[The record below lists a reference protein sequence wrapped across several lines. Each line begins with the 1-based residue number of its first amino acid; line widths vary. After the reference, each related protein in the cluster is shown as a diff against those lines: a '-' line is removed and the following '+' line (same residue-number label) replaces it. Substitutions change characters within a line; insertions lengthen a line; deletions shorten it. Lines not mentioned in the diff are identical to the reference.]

1 MRSTG
6 TAGRQSWGLLPVD
19 PKPHGERRRP
29 TYRVL
34 PTRPGV
40 PPRPL
45 APPDV
50 PGPRPEGSA
59 TAAGPG
65 ADPGGGRSPAV
76 RQSTLPGSAAVPWE
90 KRRGESAGAAARTAR
105 SHCGRGPSTAPSPPE
120 KSRHENTP
128 SSDGPGPPH
137 IPRGMACRPQHRNIP
152 LPRTDLP
159 GSGITSQA
167 RQGRS
172 RRRGSGSE
180 APARRSPAVLLR
192 VRTPEQRPP
201 YQPGQWPGASL
212 RPELDTLQKT
222 RGAAPAPA
230 FRRSAALWK
239 SRRPSASREAPGL
252 PPPRRNRPSSPPES
266 KTPPVPAGA
275 APG

>member
-6 TAGRQSWGLLPVD
+6 TAGRQSLGLLPAA
-19 PKPHGERRRP
+19 PKPHGGSYRP
-29 TYRVL
+29 TYRAL
-34 PTRPGV
+34 LTRPGAPLR
-40 PPRPL
+40 PPGYPG
-45 APPDV
+45 A
-50 PGPRPEGSA
+50 PGPRPEGYA

-65 ADPGGGRSPAV
+65 ADSGGGRSPAV
-76 RQSTLPGSAAVPWE
+76 RQSTLLGSAAVPWE

-137 IPRGMACRPQHRNIP
+137 IPRRMVHCPQHRKIP
-152 LPRTDLP
+152 LPRTDPP

-172 RRRGSGSE
+172 RRRESGAE
-180 APARRSPAVLLR
+180 VPARRSPAVLLR
-192 VRTPEQRPP
+192 VRTPEQRPL

-212 RPELDTLQKT
+212 RPEPDTLRKT
-222 RGAAPAPA
+222 RGAAPADQVPA
-230 FRRSAALWK
+230 PQRSADPWRP
-239 SRRPSASREAPGL
+239 RRQSASRADHGL
-252 PPPRRNRPSSPPES
+252 PPPRRNRSSFPPE
-266 KTPPVPAGA
+266 
-275 APG
+275 